1 MSKKIKIAFQGEK
14 GAYSHLACLEVFPK
28 TEVIGC
34 STFEEAFQLGRD
46 NQEYK
51 IIIRNYFSTLSNCLG
66 MTSDSFN
73 IFNGR
78 AFNS

>member
-1 MSKKIKIAFQGEK
+1 MNKKIKIAFQGEE

-28 TEVIGC
+28 AEVIGC

-51 IIIRNYFSTLSNCLG
+51 IIIRNYFSTLPNCLG

-73 IFNGR
+73 IFY
-78 AFNS
+78 FCTLNS